1 MKSAVLLA
9 LALATAVPAAA
20 ATITW
25 EAADVLLGVS
35 DPFHQLPGLTPG
47 TPWTLQLTFDPT
59 VAGRPAPSS
68 DPSWACNIY
77 DVGATAVF
85 QLGGFTYT
93 NSGGRIFTNS
103 ILPGNNCR
111 NVAPSSP
118 PGMIQ
123 FAWSNPWTHQPG
135 AWNLGGMFFMA
146 GYYDG
151 ISQDGSLPAR
161 PTVVAGGPYDGL
173 IVEDGWSVRR
183 QFTSRF
189 EPRLVEQPTAVPEP
203 ATLTMLG
210 AGLALLAR
218 RRLRGR

>member
-1 MKSAVLLA
+1 MKCVVVFAVA
-9 LALATAVPAAA
+9 LASAAPAMASPISWLASDF
-20 ATITW
+20 I
-25 EAADVLLGVS
+25 DNVS
-35 DPFHQLPGLTPG
+35 DRYHQLPGLTVG
-47 TPWTLQLTFDPT
+47 TPWTLSLTFDPD
-59 VAGRPAPSS
+59 VAGRPAAFSNPSFN
-68 DPSWACNIY
+68 CNIY

-85 QLGGFTYT
+85 QLGAFTYT

-111 NVAPSSP
+111 DVAPSSP

-123 FAWSNPWTHQPG
+123 FAWSSPWTQQPG
-135 AWNLGGMFFMA
+135 AWNLAGMFFVA

-151 ISQDGSLPAR
+151 ISQDGSLPTN
-161 PTVVAGGPYDGL
+161 PTIVAGGPYDGL
-173 IVEDGWSVRR
+173 IVEDGWSVPR

-218 RRLRGR
+218 QRLRRG